1 MEERQL
7 ILFVETVQLGSFQK
21 TAELN
26 LMSQRAV
33 SKRISALETEI
44 GAILFDRQKNKIN
57 LTAAGKHFLTRATEL
72 LNTMR
77 MTTYEVQ
84 QITQQAKEQFS
95 VGYFSPF
102 EGALLRMA
110 LLDLPTTTNFLIEE
124 AGIEHLISDVL
135 LKKIDCAVI
144 IENPLFN
151 AKIDQ
156 TNLDSVTLVTDHM
169 TLGISP
175 DLITDQTDSPADYLA
190 KFPVIYYSSE
200 ESTYLEEVFKS
211 SIGQFADTFS
221 ARRVNSYEQM
231 QLLVG
236 MGKAISFYPTELIKY
251 MATPYDHITYL
262 SLDGVTTAHSEFKL
276 IYHHN
281 NHQPLI
287 KQIQRYFDNHQF

>member
-1 MEERQL
+1 
-7 ILFVETVQLGSFQK
+7 
-21 TAELN
+21 
-26 LMSQRAV
+26 
-33 SKRISALETEI
+33 
-44 GAILFDRQKNKIN
+44 
-57 LTAAGKHFLTRATEL
+57 
-72 LNTMR
+72 MR

-84 QITQQAKEQFS
+84 QITQQAKEQFN

-102 EGALLRMA
+102 EGVLLRMA
-110 LLDLPTTTNFLIEE
+110 LLDLPTTTNFMIEE

-144 IENPLFN
+144 IDNPLFN

-156 TNLDSVTLVTDHM
+156 TDLESVTLVTDHM
-169 TLGISP
+169 TLGLSP

-211 SIGQFADTFS
+211 SIGQLADTFN

-276 IYHHN
+276 IYHHG

-287 KQIQRYFDNHQF
+287 KQIQRYFDTHQF

>member
-7 ILFVETVQLGSFQK
+7 ILFVETAQLGSFQK

-33 SKRISALETEI
+33 SKRISALEAEI
-44 GAILFDRQKNKIN
+44 GATLFDRQKNKIN

-84 QITQQAKEQFS
+84 QFTQQAKEQFS

-144 IENPLFN
+144 IDNPLFN
-151 AKIDQ
+151 AKI
-156 TNLDSVTLVTDHM
+156 
-169 TLGISP
+169 
-175 DLITDQTDSPADYLA
+175 DQTDSPADYLA

-211 SIGQFADTFS
+211 SIGQLADTFN

-251 MATPYDHITYL
+251 MATPYDHIAYL

-276 IYHHN
+276 IYHHD

-287 KQIQRYFDNHQF
+287 KQIQRYFDTHQF